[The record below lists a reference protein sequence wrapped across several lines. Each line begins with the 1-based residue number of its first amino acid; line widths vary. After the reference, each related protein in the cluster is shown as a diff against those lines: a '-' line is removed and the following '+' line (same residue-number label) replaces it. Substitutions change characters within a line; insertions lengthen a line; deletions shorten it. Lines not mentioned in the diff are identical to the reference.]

1 MPLIHAL
8 RQEGMR
14 DRHWEQI
21 SDTLKLNIRP
31 SPDFTLSSAIDM
43 GLLNHLEQIQD
54 VSELASKEFAIEM
67 ALKKMQ
73 EDWIPLEMQVY
84 FFYTFSK

>member
-8 RQEGMR
+8 REQGMR

-21 SDTLKLNIRP
+21 SKALNQNVKPTI
-31 SPDFTLSSAIDM
+31 DFTLSSAIDM
-43 GLLNHLEQIQD
+43 GLLHHIEQIQE
-54 VSELASKEFAIEM
+54 VSELATKEFSIEM

-73 EDWIPLEMQVY
+73 EDWIPLEMQV
-84 FFYTFSK
+84 FL